1 MTKPAPYPA
10 DTKAKG
16 WRFELDLEQ
25 VRQSDTWALANAAT
39 RPWLLMLWAT
49 AWEQVPCGS
58 LPADDALI
66 AARMGMDLKAFT
78 KARAVLL
85 RGWWV
90 ADDGRLYQD
99 TIVTRVLAMLD
110 KRTKDAQRT
119 ANSRAKRSGA
129 KVTHTDVTRDTQVTH
144 AQATGEFD
152 TKHQAPSTKHQI
164 KHTESISTEDAHE
177 PTEGAR
183 VCLALKPFGI
193 RGNPSHPLLL
203 ALVQAGATPEEF
215 VDAAPAAQGKGDP
228 FAYLL
233 SVVQGRRRDAAE
245 AAKGLHKGA
254 MPQRQPTQADLNTL
268 AAGIAMGMYRPGDF
282 AEGSQPETVD
292 VDVKRISA

>member
-1 MTKPAPYPA
+1 MSKPAPYPA

-78 KARAVLL
+78 KVRTVLL

-119 ANSRAKRSGA
+119 ANSRAKRAGSHA
-129 KVTHTDVTRDTQVTH
+129 AHTSVTRDTQVTNE
-144 AQATGEFD
+144 QATGEFD
-152 TKHQAPSTKHQI
+152 TKHQAPDTSNTP
-164 KHTESISTEDAHE
+164 
-177 PTEGAR
+177 PTTAR
-183 VCLALKPFGI
+183 APAIDNEVLPITAEWLPGPGFTAQAKLAGLPV
-193 RGNPSHPLLL
+193 L
-203 ALVQAGATPEEF
+203 
-215 VDAAPAAQGKGDP
+215 DAAAM
-228 FAYLL
+228 
-233 SVVQGRRRDAAE
+233 AE
-245 AAKGLHKGA
+245 GLNEFRGYWLA
-254 MPQRQPTQADLNTL
+254 RPNELRTQAEWDNTL
-268 AAGIAMGMYRPGDF
+268 AKSLKTRQVMAASRPQPQAAQRRAGSHSGFQAKDYTAGVNAD
-282 AEGSQPETVD
+282 GSL
-292 VDVKRISA
+292 A

>member
-78 KARAVLL
+78 KVRTVML

-110 KRTKDAQRT
+110 KRTKDAVRT
-119 ANSRAKRSGA
+119 ANSRAKRSGT
-129 KVTHTDVTRDTQVTH
+129 KVTHADVTRDTQVTH
-144 AQATGEFD
+144 AQDTGEFD

-164 KHTESISTEDAHE
+164 KHTESISTEVALE
-177 PTEGAR
+177 PTQAAR
-183 VCLALKPFGI
+183 VCLALKPLGI
-193 RGNPSHPLLL
+193 RGSPSHPLLH
-203 ALVQAGATPEEF
+203 ALLEAGATPQEF
-215 VDAAPAAQGKGDP
+215 VEAAPSAQGKGDP

-245 AAKGLHKGA
+245 AAKGLHQGA
-254 MPQRQPTQADLNTL
+254 MPQRQPTQAELNTL
-268 AAGIAMGMYRPGDF
+268 AAGAAMGLYTPSDF
-282 AEGSQPETVD
+282 GQTATETID
-292 VDVKRISA
+292 VAAKRISA